1 MAIKVGFCSHYCF
14 LCINDFEIVMC
25 DFLYHFQDY
34 VVDALTYQKNKKKH
48 GMVDALMHAV
58 LSSKVECRSIWLS
71 TAPTPAASF

>member
-1 MAIKVGFCSHYCF
+1 
-14 LCINDFEIVMC
+14 MC